1 MNIKSQKIEFIKVS
15 KRYNK
20 QWIFKNYSNEIN
32 NEKINYLI
40 AENGAGKSTLIKM
53 ILNLVDYKG
62 KIKTNIK
69 TKTYVPEKINLPYFI
84 KVEDFFNLISLNNDR
99 KDELITKFKIDENKK
114 IKELSKGMKQKIILI
129 QAIAKDVDAYFFDEP
144 LNGLDD
150 ESINLFIEEI
160 DKMYQRGKFILISTH
175 QFQRFQGLPNN
186 IVKIN

>member
-1 MNIKSQKIEFIKVS
+1 
-15 KRYNK
+15 
-20 QWIFKNYSNEIN
+20 
-32 NEKINYLI
+32 
-40 AENGAGKSTLIKM
+40 
-53 ILNLVDYKG
+53 
-62 KIKTNIK
+62 
-69 TKTYVPEKINLPYFI
+69 
-84 KVEDFFNLISLNNDR
+84 
-99 KDELITKFKIDENKK
+99 
-114 IKELSKGMKQKIILI
+114 MKQKIILI